1 MTISKRKRKF
11 IDDDVEMS
19 IRERVLKYLRKTA
32 PGIFASMNYYC
43 ITRYHMEFIDLL
55 LEEPSLAYQALVE
68 FFGNEDSAEF
78 LMHRIL
84 ERIFKFNP
92 FYTVAAI
99 VALKGGNSDKFKRL
113 LAEFLP

>member
-1 MTISKRKRKF
+1 MTIGKRKGKF
-11 IDDDVEMS
+11 IDDDIEMG
-19 IRERVLKYLRKTA
+19 IREQVLKYLRRTS

-43 ITRYHMEFIDLL
+43 IMRYRMEFIDLL

-68 FFGNEDSAEF
+68 YFGNEDSAEF
-78 LMHRIL
+78 LMNRIL

-92 FYTVAAI
+92 FYTAAAI